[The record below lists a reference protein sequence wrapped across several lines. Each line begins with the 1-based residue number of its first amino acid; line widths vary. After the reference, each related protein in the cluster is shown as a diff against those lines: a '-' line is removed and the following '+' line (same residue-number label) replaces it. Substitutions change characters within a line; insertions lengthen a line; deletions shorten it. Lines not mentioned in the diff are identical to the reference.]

1 MFFGNKF
8 KFRKISQVKT
18 FFFYPRQTGD
28 YWGDKSLANTK
39 ITFFFWYKLYFPMV
53 CFPGKAG
60 IPGQNSS
67 YHSFHSVAAFCLC
80 LQPKHRHSAAIK
92 RAGIS
97 TLRTALPLWPM
108 PSPADLILCCRESFL
123 GSHTALPLL
132 LQLLLQVPQI
142 LLRAAM

>member
-18 FFFYPRQTGD
+18 FFLPKADRWLLRRQKPCK
-28 YWGDKSLANTK
+28 YQNNF
-39 ITFFFWYKLYFPMV
+39 FFFWYKLYFPMV